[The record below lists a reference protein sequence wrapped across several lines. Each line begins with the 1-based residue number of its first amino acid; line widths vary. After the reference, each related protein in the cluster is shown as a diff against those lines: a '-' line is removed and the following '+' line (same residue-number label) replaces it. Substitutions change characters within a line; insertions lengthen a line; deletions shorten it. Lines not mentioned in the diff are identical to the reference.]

1 MAADGSPGPIKI
13 SAETLRT
20 KAHQIEDDFPQ
31 PPEDPGDLS
40 DSPCELEIAQAAF
53 AVIRAS
59 VTNLSNAAKAGEAEA
74 RKLAACLNAAADVYQ
89 IVEDATAK
97 SIDGGVPQGVES
109 IQPHPQIP
117 PSEPMAAPATP
128 QATPSKGVDN
138 DVEPA
143 AEHIYAGD
151 NGEKLQALRDQ
162 VKRFQGQVETHAEK
176 FNLAGTIW
184 DGQAASTAEAV
195 IAMHQAWL
203 TETLAPSCDKVLSQI
218 DKLLDTHRMQQP
230 SHPSPETVKDIFKLP
245 EGSWQGPYMALQGIS
260 TNVLANYEAGVE
272 TKPVTVPGPPPGA
285 YTSPPVK
292 PDEVAPRDKSRELG
306 KKEGEQGG
314 PGDKAGSGGGDETPQ
329 DGKSPAG
336 GAAPNSAATKP
347 QSASPSSGGAP
358 SGGGSPAGGGSPS
371 SGGSPAGGLPGGLG
385 GAKPSLP
392 NLKEPSL
399 KPAGLGSGGGG
410 AGGGGAGGGGGGIPS
425 SPLSPA
431 PVAVDAQPTRGPVP
445 VNAAPAGPPGA
456 GGGMGGGGMGGGGMG
471 HGGGQQ
477 GKEKRR
483 DPNLSPDEDLYI
495 EDRAHTEP
503 VIGRQA
509 PPRRRKE
516 DGKESS

>member
-1 MAADGSPGPIKI
+1 MGDGDPTPLKI

-20 KAHQIEDDFPQ
+20 KASQLTDDFPQ
-31 PPEDPGDLS
+31 APQDPGDLS
-40 DSPCELEIAQAAF
+40 GSPCELEIAQEAVS
-53 AVIRAS
+53 VIRAS
-59 VTNLSNAAKAGEAEA
+59 VTNLRNAAEAGESEG
-74 RKLAACLNAAADVYQ
+74 RRLAACLSAAADAYQ
-89 IVEDATAK
+89 LVEDAAAK
-97 SIDGGVPQGVES
+97 SIAGGVPQGVES
-109 IQPHPQIP
+109 IQPHPNVP
-117 PSEPMAAPATP
+117 PAEPMPTPATP
-128 QATPSKGVDN
+128 QPTSSKGVDN
-138 DVEPA
+138 DLEPA
-143 AEHIYAGD
+143 AEHIYGGD
-151 NGEKLQALRDQ
+151 GVGKLSALRDAVQ
-162 VKRFQGQVETHAEK
+162 NFRDLVVKHADK
-176 FNLAGTIW
+176 FNLGDTIW
-184 DGQAASTAEAV
+184 DGQAAQTAESALV
-195 IAMHQAWL
+195 IHRTWL
-203 TETLAPSCDKVLSQI
+203 TDTLAPACDRVTSQI
-218 DKLLDTHRMQQP
+218 DKLMSTHGTWQH
-230 SHPSPETVKDIFKLP
+230 SHPTPEMVAKIFELP
-245 EGSWQGPYMALQGIS
+245 EGSWQGPYEALQGIS
-260 TNVLANYEAGVE
+260 TNVLDNYAAGVD
-272 TKPVTVPGPPPGA
+272 TQPVTVSAPPPGA
-285 YTSPPVK
+285 YKSPAVK
-292 PDEVAPRDKSRELG
+292 PEEVAPRDKSRELG

-329 DGKSPAG
+329 DGKSPAS

-347 QSASPSSGGAP
+347 QSASASSGGAP

-371 SGGSPAGGLPGGLG
+371 SGGAPAGGMPGGLG

-445 VNAAPAGPPGA
+445 VNTAPAGPPGA